1 MSSELLEKYLQGL
14 CTESEKE
21 LVEDWYSKLENREKY
36 PHVVP
41 ATERSQL
48 LADALKNISEQIDEE
63 EDRSTEVKRFP
74 WYWLTGIAA
83 SVLLV
88 LGLYYFQPLSQKNGG
103 ITSATLPAQSTVS
116 ILHFEN
122 KESRIIRHQLPD
134 GSMVWMHK
142 GASITYPEVFA
153 ANNRTVHFK
162 GEAFFNIKKNKAS
175 PFLIK
180 SDEMTVRV
188 LGTSFNVKAAA
199 QGKRF
204 EISVVTGSVQVTTP
218 DQESNPQ
225 RVILKPNQQAIF
237 ETGPKKL
244 IAQNIP
250 FQQKREIYQPI
261 SIKFNNSSINDVIG
275 ILEKKFDITI
285 KLSDDKISQ
294 CRLNAD
300 FEQQPLPEILE
311 MLCRSLEATYTIKG
325 NLVVID
331 GTPCE

>member
-1 MSSELLEKYLQGL
+1 
-14 CTESEKE
+14 
-21 LVEDWYSKLENREKY
+21 
-36 PHVVP
+36 
-41 ATERSQL
+41 
-48 LADALKNISEQIDEE
+48 
-63 EDRSTEVKRFP
+63 
-74 WYWLTGIAA
+74 
-83 SVLLV
+83 
-88 LGLYYFQPLSQKNGG
+88 
-103 ITSATLPAQSTVS
+103 
-116 ILHFEN
+116 
-122 KESRIIRHQLPD
+122 
-134 GSMVWMHK
+134 
-142 GASITYPEVFA
+142 
-153 ANNRTVHFK
+153 
-162 GEAFFNIKKNKAS
+162 
-175 PFLIK
+175 
-180 SDEMTVRV
+180 MTVRV

-275 ILEKKFDITI
+275 MLEKKFDITI

-300 FEQQPLPEILE
+300 FDQQPLPEILE
-311 MLCRSLEATYTIKG
+311 MLCRSLEATYTMKG
-325 NLVVID
+325 NLIVIE